1 MTDSIVIQLYETS
14 DFVSLKYAIN
24 THFIKSGDSD
34 AWFKFVMT
42 NSVNRETDYLDEYFV
57 YNDSSLM
64 FDKKIERLLDL
75 YYEWL
80 VKVGAWKNVSE
91 PTTDRPILDT
101 GARREFATGSR
112 RDVATGKGRYD
123 LLPFSVIDAL
133 AKHYEKGAVKYGD
146 RNWEKGQPL
155 SVYLDSALRHTYK
168 WACGH
173 TDEDHLIAA
182 VWNLMAAWWT
192 QDKIR
197 KGELPIEL
205 GDTGEIHRE
214 QTLTKDKK

>member
-1 MTDSIVIQLYETS
+1 MSQHEAVVVTLLDGITLDDLNNVINEA
-14 DFVSLKYAIN
+14 FGI
-24 THFIKSGDSD
+24 SGLQTM
-34 AWFKFVMT
+34 WFRFEFRST
-42 NSVNRETDYLDEYFV
+42 ESRETDYLVDTL
-57 YNDSSLM
+57 SLM
-64 FDKKIERLLDL
+64 DILKIQGVLDI
-75 YYEWL
+75 YRHWL
-80 VKVGAWKNVSE
+80 IKIGVAKPMA
-91 PTTDRPILDT
+91 DRPILDT

-123 LLPFSVIDAL
+123 LLPFTVIDAL

-173 TDEDHLIAA
+173 KDEDHLIAA

-205 GDTGEIHRE
+205 ADTGEIRRE